1 MKNDSKEQKGNIHF
15 NEHHK
20 MQIKAQL
27 APMSLKKIGER
38 MRKVKTH
45 KKANVTSCKEW
56 IK

>member
-20 MQIKAQL
+20 MQSKAQL

-45 KKANVTSCKEW
+45 KKANVKSCKEW